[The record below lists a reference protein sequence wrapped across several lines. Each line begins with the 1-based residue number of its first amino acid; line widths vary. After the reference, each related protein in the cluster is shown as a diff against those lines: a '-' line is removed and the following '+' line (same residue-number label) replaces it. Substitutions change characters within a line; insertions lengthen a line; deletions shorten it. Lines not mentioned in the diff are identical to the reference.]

1 MLAYPKLSLHFFFIA
16 RQVHFF
22 LSLFQTGTFSL
33 LFQTSMAIFFPE
45 YIINSNVRQS
55 LLMLLTLLEMSF
67 PLAFAHHN
75 LIVSPGNNSMV
86 AYTEPL
92 NHNERFYKTLPIF
105 IIKLIIAL
113 YFNALTSISQTFIS
127 FLIPNTEQSI

>member
-1 MLAYPKLSLHFFFIA
+1 
-16 RQVHFF
+16 
-22 LSLFQTGTFSL
+22 
-33 LFQTSMAIFFPE
+33 
-45 YIINSNVRQS
+45 
-55 LLMLLTLLEMSF
+55 MLLTLLEMSF

-75 LIVSPGNNSMV
+75 LIFSPWHNSMV

-92 NHNERFYKTLPIF
+92 NHNERFYKTLQIF